1 MRQWMQ
7 QIPTR
12 QTESLR
18 GLLQRPLLLRRLAA
32 GSIAPVS
39 SVRAAKSNATAGFHV
54 AAVYT
59 IGLLRRVNIA
69 NDPGEML

>member
-1 MRQWMQ
+1 M
-7 QIPTR
+7 PTR
-12 QTESLR
+12 QMESLR
-18 GLLQRPLLLRRLAA
+18 GLLQRPLLLRRLAV

-54 AAVYT
+54 VAVST
-59 IGLLRRVNIA
+59 IGLLSRVNTA